1 MKIKNKILIPGG
13 TGFIGF
19 HLAQF
24 LKKKGWNVHSLSKHK
39 PQQKRKI
46 EGVKYICCDVSDK
59 KKLERKMILLLIV
72 EVCFFSQLLQL
83 D

>member
-24 LKKKGWNVHSLSKHK
+24 LKKKGWNVHSLSKHR
-39 PQQKRKI
+39 PQKKRKI
-46 EGVKYICCDVSDK
+46 EGVKYIYCDVSDK
-59 KKLERKMILLLIV
+59 KKLERKIDTHYDYIV
-72 EVCFFSQLLQL
+72 N
-83 D
+83 